1 MSLYGSI
8 EVIVNVFILIIV
20 GIIIWWFYN
29 ERHISDLDKRL
40 GKYSI
45 KSKKSIEYSLFD
57 YINNYYNKIQNGL
70 IKILSKSSSLLNYSK
85 RYEKYIDRHKNK
97 DFNPM
102 TYVAAKLMCSL
113 TILILVIITDV
124 LQNASINFLEIVSGL
139 LIGFYIPD
147 IILFGRKILIKRTIE
162 NDLLQAITIMNN
174 SFKSGRSIVQTI
186 EIVSEELDGPLKLE
200 FIQMV
205 KDLDYGLTLE
215 NVFERLE
222 ERVKLE
228 ELKYISTSLSILN
241 KTGGNIVKVF
251 SSIEK
256 TFFNNRKLDEE
267 LKNLTASS
275 NFLYRVLTFIPIIFA
290 VVIYILDPDYFKP
303 LFTNMIGYLI
313 LSLVIL
319 LYVTYIIFV
328 KKIVNIK
335 E

>member
-1 MSLYGSI
+1 MSFYGSI
-8 EVIVNVFILIIV
+8 KVIVNVVIIIII
-20 GIIIWWFYN
+20 GIIIWWFYK
-29 ERHISDLDKRL
+29 ERHVSKLDKRL

-45 KSKKSIEYSLFD
+45 KSKMNVEHSLFD
-57 YINNYYNKIQNGL
+57 YINDYYNNIQNKL
-70 IKILSKSSSLLNYSK
+70 IKILSKSSFLSDYSK
-85 RYEKYIDRHKNK
+85 KYEKYIDRHKNK

-102 TYVAAKLMCSL
+102 TYVAAKFICALL
-113 TILILVIITDV
+113 ILILVVVTDA
-124 LQNASINFLEIVSGL
+124 LQNASVNFFELFVGFFV
-139 LIGFYIPD
+139 GFYIPD
-147 IILFGRKILIKRTIE
+147 IILIARKALIKRTIE

-200 FIQMV
+200 FQQMV

-275 NFLYRVLTFIPIIFA
+275 NFLYRVLTLIPIIFA
-290 VVIYILDPDYFKP
+290 IIIYILDPGYFNP
-303 LFTNMIGYLI
+303 LFTNVLGYFI
-313 LSLVIL
+313 LAIVLL
-319 LYVTYIIFV
+319 LYITYIFVV

>member
-1 MSLYGSI
+1 MSFYGSI
-8 EVIVNVFILIIV
+8 KVIVNVVIIIIV
-20 GIIIWWFYN
+20 GIIIWWFYK
-29 ERHISDLDKRL
+29 ERHVNNLDKRL

-45 KSKKSIEYSLFD
+45 KSRKNVEHSLFD
-57 YINNYYNKIQNGL
+57 YINDYYNNIQNKL
-70 IKILSKSSSLLNYSK
+70 IKILSKSSFLSDYSK
-85 RYEKYIDRHKNK
+85 KYEKYIDRHKNK
-97 DFNPM
+97 DLNPM
-102 TYVAAKLMCSL
+102 TYIAAKFICALL
-113 TILILVIITDV
+113 ILILVVVTDAI
-124 LQNASINFLEIVSGL
+124 QNASVNFLELVIGFLV
-139 LIGFYIPD
+139 GFYILD
-147 IILFGRKILIKRTIE
+147 IILIVRKALIKKTIE

-200 FIQMV
+200 FQQMV

-222 ERVKLE
+222 ERVKIE

-290 VVIYILDPDYFKP
+290 AVIYILDPGYFNP
-303 LFTNMIGYLI
+303 LFTNVLGYFI
-313 LSLVIL
+313 LGIVIL
-319 LYVTYIIFV
+319 LYITYIFVV